1 MEKLRILLFFTVLAT
16 LLGSTSCT
24 PQMDEGGSK
33 PMEENSGKGV
43 NTDPKP
49 APKPEIPDEP
59 CHYNGHQLHVG
70 PKGGCYYFYDGRKKE
85 YVDHSFCKDCEK
97 EKKAK

>member
-1 MEKLRILLFFTVLAT
+1 MKKSRFLFAAMLTVVMVFV
-16 LLGSTSCT
+16 GSCSE
-24 PQMDEGGSK
+24 QNGGGLVNSREESSGPASK
-33 PMEENSGKGV
+33 PE
-43 NTDPKP
+43 PKP
-49 APKPEIPDEP
+49 APKPDIPDEP

-97 EKKAK
+97 EKKGK